1 MRRLSSIMVPT
12 GFINFFIQGLF
23 QDLITKSK
31 EFIFSGTHIIVSQ
44 ILRIFHSHGNK
55 PNCKC
60 N

>member
-12 GFINFFIQGLF
+12 GFINFFIQRLF

-44 ILRIFHSHGNK
+44 ILLIFHSHGNK